1 MEKIITIDSSRLEEL
16 FKTTKDSLSKDESRP
31 ILKWIK
37 IEVEKDKMTAIS
49 LDGYILSTI
58 TIDINNDIEEPY
70 SFFIQPFYIPKTK
83 QGCEITFDCSS
94 TGYVMVIIKPYTSKD
109 TISYKIT
116 QPSAEFIN
124 WQQAIPKTDK
134 QFEISFNANYLMKIL
149 KGFNTGIADKNEVR
163 LCFSKSETGINA
175 VAPMVLKQYTKV
187 GIEKQSIILP
197 IRRFE

>member
-1 MEKIITIDSSRLEEL
+1 MEKLVTIDSLVLEEL
-16 FKTTKDSLSKDESRP
+16 FKTTKQSISKDSARP

-37 IEVEKDKMTAIS
+37 VEVEKGKLTAVS
-49 LDGYILSTI
+49 LDGIILSSI
-58 TIDINNDIEEPY
+58 SIDIQNEATEPY
-70 SFFIQPFYIPKTK
+70 SFFIQPFYIPKIK

-94 TGYVMVIIKPYTSKD
+94 TGYVMVTIKPYTSKD

-124 WQQAIPKTDK
+124 WQQIIPITDK
-134 QFEISFNANYLMKIL
+134 QFEISFNANYLMKVL
-149 KGFNTGIADKNEVR
+149 KGFNTGISDKNEVR

-187 GIEKQSIILP
+187 GIEKRSIVLP